1 MGVMNKDTKIYPIGG
16 GKGGVGK
23 SFITA
28 NLGVLIAKQGK
39 RVLLIDLD
47 LGGPNLHTFFQAC
60 SLKTGLGSFFS
71 KNVESLD
78 QVAAPTN
85 FENLFIINSRDCY
98 FESANLPHAQK
109 VKLIKAIRKL
119 DYDYILLDLGAGTD
133 FNTLDFFLT
142 SNEGIFICT
151 PQPTSIENSFLFIRT
166 VFYRRVKQVLKLE
179 EFRDVVTSLSHSS
192 DNSNINLQKLINY
205 VIDYDPRKGKQLK
218 TMLEKIRFYIIMNEY
233 RKQVDPK
240 LGLKIERVYNTHF
253 PARFKFLGNIDF
265 DEKVY
270 DSILSKNIFMK
281 KYPYTSTA
289 TDLRNIERSLT
300 QNIAEPLSESRC
312 IS

>member
-1 MGVMNKDTKIYPIGG
+1 MNRDTKIYPIGG

-28 NLGVLIAKQGK
+28 NLGVLLARQKR

-47 LGGPNLHTFFQAC
+47 LGGPNLHTFFRAD
-60 SLKTGLGSFFS
+60 SLKTGLGDFIR
-71 KNVESLD
+71 KNVNSLD

-85 FENLFIINSRDCY
+85 IENLFIINSRDCY

-109 VKLIKAIRKL
+109 VKLINAIRKL

-151 PQPTSIENSFLFIRT
+151 PQPTSIENTFLFIKT
-166 VFYRRVKQVLKLE
+166 AFYRRVKQVLKLE
-179 EFRDVVTSLSHSS
+179 AFRNVVASLSHSPDS
-192 DNSNINLQKLINY
+192 SNINLQKVINY
-205 VIDYDPRKGKQLK
+205 VMDYDPRKGAQLK
-218 TMLEKIRFYIIMNEY
+218 TLLEKIRFYFIMNEY
-233 RKQVDPK
+233 SKQVDPK

-253 PARFKFLGNIDF
+253 PATFKFLGNIDF

-289 TDLRNIERSLT
+289 TDLRNIERRLT
-300 QNIAEPLSESRC
+300 EITTEPISKSRC